1 MTGGPRA
8 LASAALLAVSAGC
21 IISFNQTATPVEHPV
36 PVPDKYK
43 ADAPPALV
51 DAGIEGCQRAQS
63 LDANL
68 YYCGGKDDHW
78 YRWALNRWY
87 MAFAWD
93 GNWFPVTKT
102 ELPKPLAA
110 ITPAPAEVKK
120 SREERLKELEKQLD
134 TLDPNN
140 PPPENPSQDK
150 H

>member
-1 MTGGPRA
+1 MRCARA
-8 LASAALLAVSAGC
+8 LATAALLAGSAGC
-21 IISFNQTATPVEHPV
+21 IISFSQTATPVEHTV

-43 ADAPPALV
+43 ADATPDLV
-51 DAGIEGCQRAQS
+51 DAAGIEGCKNAPS

-68 YYCGGKDDHW
+68 YYCGKEEHW

-102 ELPKPLAA
+102 ELPKSLAA

-120 SREERLKELEKQLD
+120 SREERLKELQEQLEKLD
-134 TLDPNN
+134 
-140 PPPENPSQDK
+140 PENPPEDK
-150 H
+150 N

>member
-1 MTGGPRA
+1 MTSRLRA
-8 LASAALLAVSAGC
+8 LAGAALLAAGAGC
-21 IISFNQTATPVEHPV
+21 VLSVTQTATPVEHTV

-43 ADAPPALV
+43 ADAAPELV
-51 DAGIEGCQRAQS
+51 DAGVDGCKRAPS

-68 YYCGGKDDHW
+68 YYCAADEHW
-78 YRWALNRWY
+78 FRWALNRWY

-102 ELPKPLAA
+102 ELPRSLAA

-120 SREERLKELEKQLD
+120 SREERLKELEKQLEK
-134 TLDPNN
+134 LDPEKA
-140 PPPENPSQDK
+140 PEDG

>member
-1 MTGGPRA
+1 MRRACA
-8 LASAALLAVSAGC
+8 LASAALLGASAGC
-21 IISFNQTATPVEHPV
+21 ISISLNQTPPPAEHTV

-43 ADAPPALV
+43 ADAAPDLV
-51 DAGIEGCQRAQS
+51 DAAGIEGCKNAPA

-68 YYCGGKDDHW
+68 YYCAKDEHW

-102 ELPKPLAA
+102 ELPKSLAA

-120 SREERLKELEKQLD
+120 SREERLKELEKKLE
-134 TLDPNN
+134 TLDPENA
-140 PPPENPSQDK
+140 PENPPEDK